1 MSRGILD
8 LVGLAATLVFAVPVA
23 LLGLRF
29 LSGGEP
35 LVGAAFLAI
44 AAGMVAI
51 EEYVLTPR
59 DVPGLLAQRVVGR
72 VAKEPEPGRDGDAG
86 SDSNRET

>member
-8 LVGLAATLVFAVPVA
+8 LLGLAATLVFAVPVA

-29 LSGGEP
+29 LSRGEP
-35 LVGAAFLAI
+35 LVGVAFLAI
-44 AAGMVAI
+44 AVGMVAI

-59 DVPGLLAQRVVGR
+59 DLPAALAQRVAGR
-72 VAKEPEPGRDGDAG
+72 VAKQPE
-86 SDSNRET
+86 EEE